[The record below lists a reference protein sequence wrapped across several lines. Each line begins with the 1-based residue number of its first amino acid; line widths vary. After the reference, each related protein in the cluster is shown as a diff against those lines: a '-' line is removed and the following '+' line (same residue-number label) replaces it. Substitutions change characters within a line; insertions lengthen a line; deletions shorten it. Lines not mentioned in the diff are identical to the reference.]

1 LPAYAA
7 SPFASPGPMLMPGVI
22 GYSFG
27 KKPYNVPDTRMR
39 VTSVAISA
47 NVAMLGVTLVE
58 GLAPTVGSLISVQ
71 GTQSGAGEFN
81 VTNVALTGVSGFNTG
96 NNDTGTVTFALTG
109 ANLTTTPDAGQAI
122 VPVPAVGDAIAPGN
136 KGQQFAIQS
145 QSGGNKQKGF
155 TWFTE
160 FGGTA
165 PPSAVMMHLQF
176 ADRDIDADYTTYDT
190 SVVVGETRSLGNI
203 TANFVR
209 VIAETITGG
218 TSPTCIS
225 GIMPS

>member
-1 LPAYAA
+1 MLI
-7 SPFASPGPMLMPGVI
+7 PGII

-39 VTSVAISA
+39 VTSVAIAA
-47 NVAMLGVTLVE
+47 NVATLGVTLVE
-58 GLAPTVGSLISVQ
+58 GLAPTLGSLISVQ

-81 VTNVALTGVSGFNTG
+81 VTNIALTGVSGFNTG

-109 ANLTTTPDAGQAI
+109 ANLATTPDAGQAI
-122 VPVPAVGDAIAPGN
+122 VPVPAVGDAVSSGS

-160 FGGTA
+160 FSGS
-165 PPSAVMMHLQF
+165 PSAVIMQLQF
-176 ADRDIDADYTTYDT
+176 ADRDIDSDYTTYDT
-190 SVVVGETRSLGNI
+190 SVNAAGETRSLGNI
-203 TANFVR
+203 TGNFVR
-209 VIAETITGG
+209 VVANTITGE
-218 TSPTCIS
+218 SITCVS
-225 GIMPS
+225 GIMVS

>member
-1 LPAYAA
+1 
-7 SPFASPGPMLMPGVI
+7 MLMPGVI

-27 KKPYNVPDTRMR
+27 KKPYNVPDTRLR

-47 NVAMLGVTLVE
+47 NVATLGVTLVE
-58 GLAPTVGSLISVQ
+58 GLAPVVGSLISVQ

-81 VTNVALTGVSGFNTG
+81 VANVAIASVSGFNTG

-122 VPVPAVGDAIAPGN
+122 VPVPATGDAIASGN

-165 PPSAVMMHLQF
+165 PPSGVTMHLQF
-176 ADRDIDADYTTYDT
+176 ADRDIDSDYTTYDT

-209 VIAETITGG
+209 VYAENITGG
-218 TSPTCIS
+218 TSPTLIA
-225 GIMPS
+225 GIGVS